1 MSNLD
6 FPWKVASWQKQ
17 NWIIFFH
24 TVHDLKS
31 MPLFKEGL
39 DWTLFET
46 SIDVIVLE
54 FLVIQSE
61 DNRERNLG
69 WRAGF

>member
-1 MSNLD
+1 
-6 FPWKVASWQKQ
+6 
-17 NWIIFFH
+17 
-24 TVHDLKS
+24 
-31 MPLFKEGL
+31 MPFFKEGL

-46 SIDVIVLE
+46 SIDVILLE

-69 WRAGF
+69 CRAGFKKAVFHCKTSGNSNLFASRK

>member
-1 MSNLD
+1 
-6 FPWKVASWQKQ
+6 
-17 NWIIFFH
+17 
-24 TVHDLKS
+24 

-46 SIDVIVLE
+46 SIDVILLE

-69 WRAGF
+69 CRAGF